1 MKATIWHNSKCGTSR
16 KALAILEEAGV
27 DVTVV
32 DYQKNPP
39 SRDELKALFAQAG
52 ISARQGLRTKQAEPN
67 LLEADDEAI
76 LDAMMATPILIE
88 RPLVRTE
95 KGVRLCRPLERIHEI
110 L

>member
-16 KALAILEEAGV
+16 KALAILEEAGA

-32 DYQKNPP
+32 DYQKTPP
-39 SRDELKALFAQAG
+39 SRDELKALFSQAG